1 MMPDIKADI
10 SKRYP
15 MIQLFFYEPTYPRK
29 HLTVLMIGPWMWI
42 VEAKKD
48 LEQEVNKYMLK

>member
-1 MMPDIKADI
+1 MMAEIKSDIT
-10 SKRYP
+10 KRFP

-29 HLTVLMIGPWMWI
+29 HLTVLLIGPWLWI

-48 LEQEVNKYMLK
+48 LEEEANKHMEK